1 MTVMAIALM
10 AAGIF
15 LVRRNVRRG
24 RPASNAAL
32 AGDVLMVAGAAQG
45 AAVMTSGPLWPLACI
60 PAAASLAIAAGTA
73 VIVRNRRKAGR

>member
-1 MTVMAIALM
+1 VTVMAIALM

-15 LVRRNVRRG
+15 LVRREVRRR

-32 AGDVLMVAGAAQG
+32 AGDALMTAGTAWGAA
-45 AAVMTSGPLWPLACI
+45 AMTSGPLWPLACI